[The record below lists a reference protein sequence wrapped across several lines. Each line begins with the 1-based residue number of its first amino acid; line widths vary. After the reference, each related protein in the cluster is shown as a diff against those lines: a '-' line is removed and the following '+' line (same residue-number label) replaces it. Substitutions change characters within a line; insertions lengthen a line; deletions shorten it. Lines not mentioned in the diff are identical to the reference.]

1 MIIAA
6 KNCRI
11 PATNHAGIV
20 STATRIAKNV
30 VPQTM
35 ATVKIAKVSL
45 KSFKISYCSGKDNLL
60 FKNEALVFIVHFSI
74 NFKF

>member
-1 MIIAA
+1 
-6 KNCRI
+6 
-11 PATNHAGIV
+11 
-20 STATRIAKNV
+20 
-30 VPQTM
+30 M

>member
-11 PATNHAGIV
+11 PATNHAGMV

-35 ATVKIAKVSL
+35 ATVKMAKVSL
-45 KSFKISYCSGKDNLL
+45 KSFKTENCSGKDIY
-60 FKNEALVFIVHFSI
+60 FRTKEV
-74 NFKF
+74 NFATQVNCQP